1 MWSRPTYPD
10 ADTERD
16 GFRFRGGHPALDL
29 TATLLGRL
37 KQERREL
44 LGTPCTCT

>member
-1 MWSRPTYPD
+1 MWSRPTSPD

-16 GFRFRGGHPALDL
+16 GLRFRGGHPALDL
-29 TATLLGRL
+29 TATLFGRL